1 MNIKFNSKYLKSLLC
16 GCVFASASVAA
27 NTKYEEIKELNNA
40 EFAQKEVEVQ
50 KKKSKLNK
58 NNRQIFE
65 ALRINKYNIQIL
77 SRLMDNNSNFYN
89 LYGTLDGIDNIY
101 SAKFLE
107 YELNNQKEI
116 NEVLGNFINLN
127 VHKQINTH
135 EDFEWKLQFLEYG
148 LKNSKAGKNVYFS
161 EIIKLAKNMDEAL
174 SMLNHV
180 EKYGIMPKTREDFN
194 KNYGKDKTNRMFE
207 GIAEAKQKYNLNLKY
222 LASYANSYKEPYYI
236 LKSQN
241 ALFRFDKKTGEI
253 VTVEKE
259 NQIYNLKD
267 NFVTSVTPIKV
278 QNDERAFLDV
288 EKLLSGE
295 IETTT
300 MDGRIINKHRF
311 KQSKIK
317 GEFEVTET
325 AQNGKEYKIGLTE
338 IDKKG
343 GKHIEKHF
351 TSQDGT
357 VTDYVFADDKKG
369 NRFLYY
375 KITDKDKNV
384 LYETT
389 KKFKVLSKNH
399 FQSSTNGVLYD
410 IVFNDDKVVVT
421 KGNQKVE
428 YKIKEFTKQDY
439 KNIEDIQYKYLK
451 DENLKKK
458 LKNGETTFG
467 EIIQEKGIIDKYVID
482 KKLVKTLKNL
492 SGEEWFALKNSKV
505 YAINFSLKKYVAHS
519 IGNQIEVGNANN
531 MLATIEHELGH
542 EKDNALDL
550 KNDKTLRQ
558 IYEEEK
564 MQFTTTMPDIGVKQA
579 GYFLRNTMANGLG
592 ETCAEANLITNCAQ
606 EWEDVGSRT
615 MFLQQNFPKTIA
627 YIANRHNELC

>member
-16 GCVFASASVAA
+16 GSAFAAASVAA

-40 EFAQKEVEVQ
+40 EFAQKKVEVQ

-58 NNRQIFE
+58 NNRCIFE
-65 ALRINKYNIQIL
+65 NLRINKYNIQIL
-77 SRLMDNNSNFYN
+77 NRLMESNSNFFN
-89 LYGTLDGIDNIY
+89 LYNTLDGINNIY

-116 NEVLGNFINLN
+116 NEVLGNFIRMN
-127 VHKQINTH
+127 VHKQINTS
-135 EDFEWKLQFLEYG
+135 EDLEWKLQFLEYG
-148 LKNSKAGKNVYFS
+148 LKNPKAGRNAYFS
-161 EIIKLAKNMDEAL
+161 DIIKSAKNMDEAL

-194 KNYGKDKTNRMFE
+194 KNYGNDKANRMLE
-207 GIAEAKQKYNLNLKY
+207 RIAEAKKKYNLNLNY
-222 LASYANSYKEPYYI
+222 LASYANSYKEPYHI

-241 ALFRFDKKTGEI
+241 TLFRFDKKTGEI

-267 NFVTSVTPIKV
+267 NFVTSVTPKKIKI
-278 QNDERAFLDV
+278 DERAFLDD

-300 MDGRIINKHRF
+300 MSGNMINKHQF
-311 KQSKIK
+311 KPSKIK

-338 IDKKG
+338 LDKKG

-351 TSQDGT
+351 TSPDGT

-410 IVFNDDKVVVT
+410 IVFNDDRVIVT

-439 KNIEDIQYKYLK
+439 KNIEDLQYKHLK
-451 DENLKKK
+451 DKDLKKK
-458 LKNGETTFG
+458 LEDG
-467 EIIQEKGIIDKYVID
+467 EITIGEIVQEKGIIDKYVID

-505 YAINFSLKKYVAHS
+505 YAINFSLQKYVAHS
-519 IGNQIEVGNANN
+519 IGNHIEVGNDNN
-531 MLATIEHELGH
+531 MLSTIEHELGH
-542 EKDNALDL
+542 EKDNVLDL
-550 KNDKTLRQ
+550 KNDETLRQ

-564 MQFTTTMPDIGVKQA
+564 KQFTTTMPDIVIRQA
-579 GYFLRNTMANGLG
+579 GYFLRDTMANGLG

-606 EWEDVGSRT
+606 EWDDVGSRT

-627 YIANRHNELC
+627 YIANKHKELS